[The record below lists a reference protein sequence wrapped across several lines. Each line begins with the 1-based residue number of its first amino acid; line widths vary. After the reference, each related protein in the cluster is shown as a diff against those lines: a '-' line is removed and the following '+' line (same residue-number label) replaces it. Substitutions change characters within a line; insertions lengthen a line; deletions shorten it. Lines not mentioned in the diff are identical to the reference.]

1 MSMKKTYLDNPT
13 LYTGVDNI
21 PGGCVVRDCA
31 CSACL
36 NDLEADGS
44 MLNQINAVISD
55 PNTEWNELDDE
66 DNAYIA
72 ELLEGC
78 GCSNMEVLMDD
89 DEMMLMVQDWL
100 SDHADEMDG
109 LIIDWDTVGFDLE
122 HGWRIFAYGK
132 ECAYVLV
139 QRNGCVYI
147 HYSGAI

>member
-1 MSMKKTYLDNPT
+1 MSMKKTYLDNLT

-36 NDLEADGS
+36 NDLEEDES
-44 MLNQINAVISD
+44 LLCQINAVINA
-55 PNTEWNELDDE
+55 PNTEWYELNDD
-66 DNAYIA
+66 DNAYIS

-78 GCSNMEVLMDD
+78 GCSDMDIPMDD
-89 DEMMLMVQDWL
+89 DEMTLMVQDWL
-100 SDHADEMDG
+100 SDHAGEMDD

-122 HGWRIFAYGK
+122 HGWRIFAHDK
-132 ECAYVLV
+132 ECTYVLI